1 MLQSQRLST
10 PNRILASLSPGD
22 FGSLAPHLD
31 PVDFKVRR
39 VFFRPYEPIETVVF
53 PESGFASVV
62 ATTESGRSLE
72 VGIIGREG
80 VIGVPVI
87 FGQTLTPYNSYA
99 QVAGAGFEIR
109 ADKLWDA
116 MKQSWPLADILL
128 KFAYAFLIQV
138 THSALA
144 NASFTTEQRMARWL
158 LMAQDRVDDDEIPLT
173 HEFLAM
179 MLGTRRASVTEA
191 LQALGGRGAIDCKR
205 RRIWVRDRPS
215 LEEAAGDCYGLPE
228 SELARVGLLGASGGR
243 RGIDRKSPLRPINRI
258 RQPSCATRK
267 AECSGD
273 RPRCAQMFVYATR

>member
-1 MLQSQRLST
+1 MLQSQRST
-10 PNRILASLSPGD
+10 NRNGILASLSPGD
-22 FGSLAPHLD
+22 FGLLAPHLD

-39 VFFRPYEPIETVVF
+39 VFFRPYESIETVVF

-99 QVAGAGFEIR
+99 QVAGSGFEIK
-109 ADKLWDA
+109 AEILWDA
-116 MKQSWPLADILL
+116 MKRSWPLADVLL

-144 NASFTTEQRMARWL
+144 HARFSTEQRLARWL

-173 HEFLAM
+173 HEFLSM
-179 MLGTRRASVTEA
+179 MLGTRRASVTDA
-191 LQALGGRGAIDCKR
+191 LQVLEGSGTIDCKR
-205 RRIWVRDRPS
+205 GRVWVRDRPG
-215 LEEAAGDCYGLPE
+215 LEKVAGDCYGLPE
-228 SELARVGLLGASGGR
+228 SELARVGLLGAAGGLSR
-243 RGIDRKSPLRPINRI
+243 NRAEKAPLIPV
-258 RQPSCATRK
+258 A
-267 AECSGD
+267 
-273 RPRCAQMFVYATR
+273 

>member
-31 PVDFKVRR
+31 PVAFKVRR
-39 VFFRPYEPIETVVF
+39 VFFRPNEPIETVVF

-62 ATTESGRSLE
+62 ASTASGRSVE

-87 FGQTLTPYNSYA
+87 FGQTLTPYDSYA

-109 ADKLWDA
+109 ADILWDA
-116 MKQSWPLADILL
+116 MKQSWPLADVLL

-144 NASFTTEQRMARWL
+144 QARFTTEQRLARWL
-158 LMAQDRVDDDEIPLT
+158 LMAQDRAGDEIPLT

-179 MLGTRRASVTEA
+179 MLGTRRASVTDA
-191 LQALGGRGAIDCKR
+191 LHVLEECRTIEFKRG
-205 RRIWVRDRPS
+205 RIWVRDRPG
-215 LEEAAGDCYGLPE
+215 LETAAGDCYGLPE
-228 SELARVGLLGASGGR
+228 SELARVGLLGAIGS
-243 RGIDRKSPLRPINRI
+243 SQNLPEVA
-258 RQPSCATRK
+258 PSQNLPEIAL
-267 AECSGD
+267 
-273 RPRCAQMFVYATR
+273 

>member
-1 MLQSQRLST
+1 MLRSERLST
-10 PNRILASLSPGD
+10 RNRILASLSPGD

-31 PVDFKVRR
+31 PVAFKVRH
-39 VFFRPYEPIETVVF
+39 VFFRPHEPIETVVF

-87 FGQTLTPYNSYA
+87 FGQTLTPYDSYA

-109 ADKLWDA
+109 ADILWGA

-144 NASFTTEQRMARWL
+144 NARFSNEQRLARWL

-179 MLGTRRASVTEA
+179 MLGTRRASVTDA
-191 LQALGGRGAIDCKR
+191 LHVLEECGTIESKRG
-205 RRIWVRDRPS
+205 RIWVRDRPG
-215 LEEAAGDCYGLPE
+215 LEKAAGDCYGLPE
-228 SELARVGLLGASGGR
+228 SELARVGLIGASGVPHK
-243 RGIDRKSPLRPINRI
+243 IFAKI
-258 RQPSCATRK
+258 A
-267 AECSGD
+267 
-273 RPRCAQMFVYATR
+273 V